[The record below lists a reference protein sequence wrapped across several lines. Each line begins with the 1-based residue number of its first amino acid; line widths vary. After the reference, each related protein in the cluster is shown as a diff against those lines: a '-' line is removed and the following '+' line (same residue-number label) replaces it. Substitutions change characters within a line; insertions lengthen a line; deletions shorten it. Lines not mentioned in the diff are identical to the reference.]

1 MIKFSAGCGTMG
13 AFFFTKCADCTEE
26 DCEDEGACKWQDGSS
41 LPFGQGKC
49 RDKKRENVPD
59 ESCKSSKDCYENGK
73 RFGGIQDAGC
83 ICKNGQCKISCKFYN
98 TENNFPTFPYLS
110 GLWCDGCFLLYCMK
124 DL

>member
-1 MIKFSAGCGTMG
+1 MG

-59 ESCKSSKDCYENGK
+59 ESCKSPEDCYENGK
-73 RFGGIQDAGC
+73 ICDGIQDVGC
-83 ICKNGQCKISCKFYN
+83 ICKDGQCKFYKPENSFFKFSH
-98 TENNFPTFPYLS
+98 LS
-110 GLWCDGCFLLYCMK
+110 GVWCDGCFLLHC
-124 DL
+124 L